1 MGPSCPPRSLGAGP
15 AWRKPPA
22 DNRPKLRPQRWCR
35 PCGWHRPDRSAGT
48 RKRIQ
53 GAEHTKRRHGCGQ
66 RRHRAAAA
74 GSGLPL
80 AVGRPRHPLAR
91 QRIPGRH
98 PCRTL
103 RRRAAVGCRAIV
115 EGTVLAVHAIPVD
128 CGCQP
133 TLRCVG
139 PDSRVRCSLPWDAG
153 PRWTWAAPRST
164 AQRTCWWPPRD
175 YGRAIR
181 CWRPDGGRRARRA
194 PLMRRS
200 PPCCI
205 RRAPSGDG
213 DVAGRRGT
221 WPCCVPAAAS
231 TVGTGSGM
239 VGRNVGARVAP
250 RSRHPNAA
258 PPGRA
263 AEVLPADRRPAA
275 AVRSPASPL
284 RAMDQTWGWR
294 TVP

>member
-1 MGPSCPPRSLGAGP
+1 MPLPLGAGFRLRLGGRGTLWHVSVSP
-15 AWRKPPA
+15 AGILA
-22 DNRPKLRPQRWCR
+22 G
-35 PCGWHRPDRSAGT
+35 PCGVELLSGAAPSWRARSWRCT
-48 RKRIQ
+48 RSRWN
-53 GAEHTKRRHGCGQ
+53 
-66 RRHRAAAA
+66 
-74 GSGLPL
+74 
-80 AVGRPRHPLAR
+80 
-91 QRIPGRH
+91 
-98 PCRTL
+98 
-103 RRRAAVGCRAIV
+103 
-115 EGTVLAVHAIPVD
+115 

-133 TLRCVG
+133 TLRCAG